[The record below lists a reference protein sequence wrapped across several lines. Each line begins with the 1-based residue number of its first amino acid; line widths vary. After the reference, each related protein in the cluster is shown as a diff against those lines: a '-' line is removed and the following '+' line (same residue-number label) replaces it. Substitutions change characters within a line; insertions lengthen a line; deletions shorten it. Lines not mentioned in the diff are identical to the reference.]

1 MEPILVPNPSRFTTF
16 PIKYPDLWKL
26 YKKAIASFWTTE
38 EVDLS
43 ADMNDWNKMSDQERY
58 FIKHVLAFFAGSDG
72 IVMENLNLN
81 FASGG
86 SDLGSKIVLQLSGV
100 QRVYSRRNLQFAH

>member
-16 PIKYPDLWKL
+16 PIKYPDLWRL

-81 FASGG
+81 FASE
-86 SDLGSKIVLQLSGV
+86 V
-100 QRVYSRRNLQFAH
+100 QISEARSFTAIRSSTSPSTVRHTVY